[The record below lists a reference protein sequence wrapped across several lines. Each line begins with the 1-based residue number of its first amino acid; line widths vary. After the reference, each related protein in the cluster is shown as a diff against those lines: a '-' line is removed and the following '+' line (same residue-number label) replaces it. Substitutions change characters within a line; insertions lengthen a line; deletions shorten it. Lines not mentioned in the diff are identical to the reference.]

1 MKNEMSMKN
10 ELLMLEYY
18 AGGHSCMVP
27 PGAFCSDWPEIK
39 DALGSKRASKRISNI
54 EYKLKKD
61 GCIYIVPA
69 SESKEFAGWK
79 HLTKKDEDYC
89 KKLEESGWRK
99 RWNGKYSI
107 LNDRAKTAEAPEQK
121 TEQEETQDTSSQAL
135 SHWMDTC
142 IKMVE
147 LSESLISLSRKILD
161 GSI

>member
-18 AGGHSCMVP
+18 AGGHSCIVT

-61 GCIYIVPA
+61 GYIYIVPA

-79 HLTKKDEDYC
+79 HLTKKGEDYC

-99 RWNGKYSI
+99 RWNGRYSI
-107 LNDRAKTAEAPEQK
+107 LNDRAKKAPALKQK
-121 TEQEETQDTSSQAL
+121 PEQEETQKTSSQ
-135 SHWMDTC
+135 TC
-142 IKMVE
+142 SPWTETYLKMVE

>member
-18 AGGHSCMVP
+18 AGGHSCIVT

-61 GCIYIVPA
+61 GYIYIVPA

-79 HLTKKDEDYC
+79 HLTKKGEDYC

-107 LNDRAKTAEAPEQK
+107 LNDKAKTAEAPKQK
-121 TEQEETQDTSSQAL
+121 PEREETQDTSSQ
-135 SHWMDTC
+135 TC
-142 IKMVE
+142 SPWTETYLKMVE

>member
-18 AGGHSCMVP
+18 AGGHSCIVP

-61 GCIYIVPA
+61 GYICIVPA

-79 HLTKKDEDYC
+79 HLTKKGEDYC

-107 LNDRAKTAEAPEQK
+107 LNDRAKTAEAPKQK
-121 TEQEETQDTSSQAL
+121 PEQEETQKTSSQ
-135 SHWMDTC
+135 TC
-142 IKMVE
+142 SPWTETYLKMVE